1 MGGIFFEI
9 LAGGTKRGYS
19 IFCVSSV
26 RGTCQRWSIF
36 PKSVAKITFPDPHF
50 TEHKFSY
57 SCCHILLQLRFMIDH
72 HAIHIFY
79 IFLASL

>member
-1 MGGIFFEI
+1 MGGICFEI
-9 LAGGTKRGYS
+9 LAGGTRRGDS

-79 IFLASL
+79 IFLASF